1 MTDRLSKI
9 LAYNNE
15 VRIIVVEASQTVA
28 EAARIHQTWHT
39 ATAAFGRTL
48 IGTLL
53 LASNLKGPGQLSVMI
68 EGQGPIGRIVG
79 EADGQGNVRGYLSN
93 PQVALAL
100 NDVGKLD
107 VAGAVGLP
115 GVLSVKKQMAG
126 EKAFVGQVNL
136 ISGELGEDF
145 TYYMA
150 VSEQTP
156 SSIGVSVLVNPDE
169 SVQAAGGFMVQ
180 VLPDAQESTI
190 QSLEK
195 AIGSLGS
202 LSEIFQ
208 AEDAFEKLMGLLC
221 PQGDYQILDQQDV
234 HFACP
239 CSKEKFA
246 QALSLVSA
254 EDLKAMIEEDQGAE
268 TVCHYCKT
276 AYQFSKE
283 ELEAILA
290 QKETGA
296 TDV

>member
-9 LAYNNE
+9 LAYNKE
-15 VRIIVVEASQTVA
+15 VRIIVVEASETVRQ
-28 EAARIHQTWHT
+28 AAQIHGTWHT

-48 IGTLL
+48 VATLL
-53 LASNLKGPGQLSVMI
+53 LGSNLKGRGQVSVMI
-68 EGQGPIGRIVG
+68 EGEGPVGRIVA
-79 EADGQGNVRGYLSN
+79 ETDGQGHVRGYLNN
-93 PQVALAL
+93 PEVALPL
-100 NDVGKLD
+100 NKAGKLD
-107 VAGAVGLP
+107 VAGAIGLP

-156 SSIGVSVLVNPDE
+156 SSIGLSVLVNPDE

-180 VLPDAQESTI
+180 VMPDAQEETI
-190 QSLEK
+190 QSLET
-195 AIGSLGS
+195 AIESLGQLAPIFES
-202 LSEIFQ
+202 EDPLIELLQILS
-208 AEDAFEKLMGLLC
+208 
-221 PQGDYQILDQQDV
+221 PQGDYQILDQQEV
-234 HFACP
+234 AFSCP
-239 CSKEKFA
+239 CSKEKFG
-246 QALSLVSA
+246 QALSLLSV
-254 EDLKAMIEEDQGAE
+254 EDLRAMIDEDQGAE

-290 QKETGA
+290 HKKAGSA
-296 TDV
+296 DV